1 MVKTTKR
8 SRKFNT
14 KTGGAAKA
22 LEKKGTKLAKKG
34 KPSMKRNSGSGSGE
48 KGSKTAAAAS
58 SSSSR
63 KEDAER
69 AEKERMSHDF
79 LNTEN
84 LGQLDMDSFFEKAV
98 MGGGW
103 NDDDDDDDDGQDGG
117 AKVGDPEEDSEEDDD
132 GRHQDGDDES
142 SLDSYTS
149 LGSEEEDIEA
159 SEKRLKRQLEQLSSK
174 DPEFHKYLKE
184 NESSLLEFGDDDDED
199 GMDEAGDEDDYMQD
213 EDAMED
219 YMVNDI
225 LSDDD
230 DEGKDKSVEE
240 KYAMQSH
247 FKKQQKAAENKFL
260 LTPQRMQQLEQ
271 GAFATHSIKGLKRL
285 ISAYRTACHLS
296 DANQQDQDKDD
307 NEDEDGD
314 GDDDDV
320 SGRAGAGK
328 KRKKKEFHFTS
339 PVVFDRVMAVCLVQC
354 HEEFYHHLLKDKP
367 EDDDD
372 DDDDEPTNT
381 AAPKEKDESST
392 IDENK
397 PLHPKNL
404 AKSPRWQALRPLIES
419 FLKSTLHI
427 LSEAG
432 KEAKLLQFVL
442 SSLAKYI
449 PYFTAYPKLSK
460 LYLKTC
466 VQLWC
471 APLDTSEEYNT
482 VRLHAFLRVRQLA
495 ITQPYPF
502 IEDCLKLT
510 YLSYAKRSK
519 FGTASNVTSVLPT
532 LTFMGN
538 CVVELYTLDYASA
551 YQHAFVYIRQLALHL
566 RSAMM
571 KQTPESKSVV
581 CCWQYVHCLKL
592 WVAVLCAACGKSK
605 TSASFDGED
614 GSMSKL
620 GGGVG
625 KDEEA
630 NMLRSLLYP
639 MTEIIFG
646 VCRLVPTALFVP
658 LRLHCVR
665 LLQQLAASTETFI
678 PTTSLLVG
686 LLDMKEIGMKPLRD
700 GGKGTKNKSATTV
713 RGLRLPLILKLP
725 KENTLRTM
733 EQLDSVLKETFV
745 LLNREVDLYRYSPG
759 FPEFTFTIL
768 QRLRKVRVWL
778 GVGH

>member
-14 KTGGAAKA
+14 KTGGGAAKA

-34 KPSMKRNSGSGSGE
+34 KLTMKRTSGSSGAKKE
-48 KGSKTAAAAS
+48 KGGKGSTPSTTGAT
-58 SSSSR
+58 SSR

-69 AEKERMSHDF
+69 AEQERASHDF
-79 LNTEN
+79 LNTDN

-98 MGGGW
+98 MGGEDGW
-103 NDDDDDDDDGQDGG
+103 NDDEDDNDEEVNDDNEEENAMGDGIGDDEDVDDDDRDDDDD
-117 AKVGDPEEDSEEDDD
+117 
-132 GRHQDGDDES
+132 ES
-142 SLDSYTS
+142 SIDSYAS

-159 SEKRLKRQLEQLSSK
+159 SEQRLKRQLEQLSSK

-184 NESSLLEFGDDDDED
+184 NESSLLEFGDDDED
-199 GMDEAGDEDDYMQD
+199 DEDDMDEEGEEYMQD
-213 EDAMED
+213 EDAMD
-219 YMVNDI
+219 GIANDI

-230 DEGKDKSVEE
+230 DGEGEE

-260 LTPQRMQQLEQ
+260 LTPQRLQQLEQ
-271 GAFATHSIKGLKRL
+271 GAFAAHSIKGLKRI

-296 DANQQDQDKDD
+296 DANAQDQDKG
-307 NEDEDGD
+307 E
-314 GDDDDV
+314 DDDSDDEK
-320 SGRAGAGK
+320 RDGAGVGK
-328 KRKKKEFHFTS
+328 KKKEFQFTS

-367 EDDDD
+367 DDDDDD
-372 DDDDEPTNT
+372 DDDDESSGDDAT
-381 AAPKEKDESST
+381 PKDKEPSVT
-392 IDENK
+392 FDENK
-397 PLHPKNL
+397 PLHPKKL
-404 AKSPRWQALRPLIES
+404 AKSPRWLSIRPLIES

-449 PYFTAYPKLSK
+449 PYFTAYTKLAK

-538 CVVELYTLDYASA
+538 CIVELYTLDYASA
-551 YQHAFVYIRQLALHL
+551 YQHAFIYIRQLALHL

-592 WVAVLCAACGKSK
+592 WVAVLCAACGKNNK
-605 TSASFDGED
+605 TSANSDGED

-620 GGGVG
+620 GGGFG

-630 NMLRSLLYP
+630 NLLRSLLYP

-678 PTTSLLVG
+678 PTTSLMMG
-686 LLDMKEIGMKPLRD
+686 ILDMKEVGMKPLRD
-700 GGKGTKNKSATTV
+700 GGKGSKNKSATTV

-733 EQLDSVLKETFV
+733 EQLDSVLKEMFV
-745 LLNREVDLYRYSPG
+745 LLNREVDMYRYSPG

-768 QRLRKVRVWL
+768 QRLRKVS
-778 GVGH
+778 VGL